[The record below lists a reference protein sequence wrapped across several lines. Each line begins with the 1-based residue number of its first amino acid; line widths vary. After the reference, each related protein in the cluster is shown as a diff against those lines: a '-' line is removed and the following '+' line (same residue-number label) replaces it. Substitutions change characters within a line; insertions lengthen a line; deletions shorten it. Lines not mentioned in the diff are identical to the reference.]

1 MERRQQ
7 IATMG
12 SLSLL
17 ALLGFA
23 AFFQQNFRTIQVQG
37 NSMLP
42 TFKNGAHL
50 LTSSAYWLVGP
61 IQKGDIVVLI
71 DDSGTAIIKRVYGME
86 GDKVD
91 WLNVPEDYNLSSG
104 EYVVPEQTLYVLGDN
119 REVSEDSRRF
129 GPVPY
134 DRIIGKVVLKRW
146 L

>member
-1 MERRQQ
+1 
-7 IATMG
+7 
-12 SLSLL
+12 
-17 ALLGFA
+17 
-23 AFFQQNFRTIQVQG
+23 
-37 NSMLP
+37 MLP

-104 EYVVPEQTLYVLGDN
+104 EYVVPDQTLYVLGDN